1 MERNDLIGRIV
12 YSKAGRD
19 KDKYFMILDVLNDE
33 FVYLVDGDLRRLEK
47 PKKKKIKHLIF
58 TDKICEEVKDII
70 LKGKRLNDSAIRKSL
85 VEKVANKEVW
95 LPYVKEWCYRNARN
109 GDRSFT

>member
-1 MERNDLIGRIV
+1 MERKELIGRIV

-19 KDKYFMILDVLNDE
+19 KDKYFMILDVLNEE

-58 TDKICEEVKDII
+58 TDKFCEEVKDII
-70 LKGKRLNDSAIRKSL
+70 LKGKRLNDSIIRRVLS
-85 VEKVANKEVW
+85 ETIANKEV
-95 LPYVKEWCYRNARN
+95 
-109 GDRSFT
+109 